1 MMLLQLLKNLLL
13 LINMVLLLL
22 PIWLA
27 KVTKNEFIFAKDGVI
42 AAVQDGAT
50 KQELFLLRMV
60 LLLLLEMTGNGA
72 TAAAKNGIAL
82 ARDGAVA
89 AAKDDWQWCYCSC

>member
-60 LLLLLEMTGNGA
+60 LLNLKMMAVNG
-72 TAAAKNGIAL
+72 TDAAEKGIVPA
-82 ARDGAVA
+82 
-89 AAKDDWQWCYCSC
+89 

>member
-1 MMLLQLLKNLLL
+1 
-13 LINMVLLLL
+13 MVLLLL

-27 KVTKNEFIFAKDGVI
+27 KVTKNVFIFAKDGVI

-72 TAAAKNGIAL
+72 TAAAKQGVAV
-82 ARDGAVA
+82 AYYFAVA
-89 AAKDDWQWCYCSC
+89 APKDGWQWCC

>member
-1 MMLLQLLKNLLL
+1 MMLLQLLKRLLL

-27 KVTKNEFIFAKDGVI
+27 KVTKNDFIFAKDGVI

-50 KQELFLLRMV
+50 KQ
-60 LLLLLEMTGNGA
+60 
-72 TAAAKNGIAL
+72 
-82 ARDGAVA
+82 
-89 AAKDDWQWCYCSC
+89 

>member
-1 MMLLQLLKNLLL
+1 
-13 LINMVLLLL
+13 
-22 PIWLA
+22 
-27 KVTKNEFIFAKDGVI
+27 
-42 AAVQDGAT
+42 
-50 KQELFLLRMV
+50 MV

-82 ARDGAVA
+82 ARDGAIA